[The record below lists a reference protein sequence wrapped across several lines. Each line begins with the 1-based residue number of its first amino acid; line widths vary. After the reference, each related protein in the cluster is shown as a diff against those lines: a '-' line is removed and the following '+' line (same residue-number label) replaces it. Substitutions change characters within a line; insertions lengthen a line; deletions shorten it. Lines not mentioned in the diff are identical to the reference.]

1 MNERRVLAENSAPTN
16 RAMTQPL
23 CALLMAGG
31 SGLRLWPLSRP
42 QRTKPFLKRIGG
54 DRSLL
59 ADTAARLP
67 FVPPSQLFVN
77 VTRGLEGLVRT
88 ELPDIPEDHVVVA
101 PEDRDTLPTLLFA
114 TSHIASK
121 VPDATLLLLAS
132 DNTIGDEAMF
142 RATIDRAV
150 AAARSGPYLV
160 SLGIKP
166 TEASSRFGYMALGEE
181 FPGLEETWF
190 GTGYLEK
197 PKQHVADELFAGGR
211 HDWNSGMFVWT
222 VSTFRRA
229 LEAYAKPEAEVFA
242 QLCATRSDSERAELF
257 RKLSPVAVDHGL
269 LEHVPASGGSVRHVF
284 VRGRFP
290 WDDLGTFDSMT
301 KHLPI
306 DSEGNTVTPLVT
318 VKDCKGSMLVSEGP
332 RALEV
337 ENLVDTCVIVSDE
350 GDTLVV
356 PKAHLGDIRSM
367 LLERIVL
374 PTVVVGGSVH
384 VSESALVRARDS
396 SENRVVANEA
406 KVVGLIQVRNTEVVV
421 EDTRVRVRGG
431 VRAEPRPAMLATPR
445 IVVATDEMELARV
458 GAELVVEALEAALDG
473 TDREVLITMS
483 AGETPV
489 GIYRALVQHHKSA
502 LPWRRVRLVQ
512 MDEWIG
518 IGPDDP
524 RSFAYYLRT
533 KLAEPLGLA
542 STLMDGRAG
551 AASTIAIE
559 NEVLSKGGFDF
570 ALHGI
575 GTNGHLGFNEP
586 PDDGTSRARQTR
598 LAESTRRAAETV
610 FAGDVPTEGLTL
622 GLQSLGKAKKTL
634 VAARG
639 AKKAAAIRAML
650 AEPSPE
656 CPASVV
662 PRTRALDVLLD
673 RDSLSGLL
681 GVRRAT

>member
-1 MNERRVLAENSAPTN
+1 MTTTCD
-16 RAMTQPL
+16 MTQPL

-42 QRTKPFLKRIGG
+42 QRTKPFLKPIGG
-54 DRSLL
+54 ARSLL

-67 FVPPSQLFVN
+67 FVPPGQLFVN
-77 VTRGLEGLVRT
+77 VTRGLEGLVRD
-88 ELPDIPEDHVVVA
+88 ELPNVPADHVVVA

-150 AAARSGPYLV
+150 VAARSGPYLV

-166 TEASSRFGYMALGEE
+166 TEASSRFGYMALGDA
-181 FPGLEETWF
+181 FPGLDETWF

-197 PKQHVADELFAGGR
+197 PKQDVADVLFAGGR

-229 LEAYAKPEAEVFA
+229 LEAHAKPEAEIFA

-269 LEHVPASGGSVRHVF
+269 LEHVPASGGSVKHVF

-306 DSEGNTVTPLVT
+306 DSDGNTVTPLVT
-318 VKDCKGSMLVSEGP
+318 VKNCTGSLLVSEGP
-332 RALEV
+332 LRLEV

-374 PTVVVGGSVH
+374 PTFVVGNSVR
-384 VSESALVRARDS
+384 VSEPALVRALESND
-396 SENRVVANEA
+396 NRVVANEPN
-406 KVVGLIQVRNTEVVV
+406 VIGLIHVRNTEVVV
-421 EDTRVRVRGG
+421 EGDLVRVRRG
-431 VRAEPRPAMLATPR
+431 VSAEARPAVLASPR

-458 GAELVVEALEAALDG
+458 GAELVVEALEAALEG
-473 TDREVLITMS
+473 TDREVLVTMS
-483 AGETPV
+483 AGETPI
-489 GIYRALVQHHKSA
+489 GIYRALVHRHKNA
-502 LPWRRVRLVQ
+502 LPWSRVRLVQ
-512 MDEWIG
+512 MDEWLG
-518 IGPDDP
+518 VGPDDP
-524 RSFAYYLRT
+524 RSFAHYLRSR
-533 KLAEPLGLA
+533 LVEPLGLA

-551 AASTIAIE
+551 AASAIAIE
-559 NEVLSKGGFDF
+559 DEVSSKGGFDF

-586 PDDGTSRARQTR
+586 PDDGTSRARRTT
-598 LAESTRRAAETV
+598 LAESTRKHAEVV
-610 FAGDVPTEGLTL
+610 FDGNVPAEGLTL
-622 GLQSLGKAKKTL
+622 GLQSLGNAKKML
-634 VAARG
+634 VVARG
-639 AKKAAAIRAML
+639 TKKAAAIRAML

-656 CPASVV
+656 SPASVV

-673 RDSLSGLL
+673 RDSLSGLS
-681 GVRRAT
+681 GPRRGT